1 MSTGLVSAQPLI
13 VRLLQDRGVITP
25 EQLEL
30 VARARSEHPDF
41 VEEALVLGELAGEA
55 AVAAAYAD
63 YLRVPWIERA
73 GDEHSGTLV
82 EHLPGVPEP
91 QPLGSLDAVVTGSR
105 VLASEV
111 SEAVCR
117 KYRLLPL
124 RRAGVEIEV
133 ACVNPTD
140 FAALE
145 EVRMR
150 TMHVARPVAVTIG
163 LLVELTGAVFG
174 ERDVVREIASEGS
187 RGPSESGEE
196 GEGEEEMEFVLDLRR
211 AIPSGKDSQ
220 VVRIVNVLLSRAIE
234 EHASDIHIEPYE
246 DLVRVR
252 YRIDGKLIET
262 TPPPRSL
269 FVPTVSRLKILA
281 KMDIA
286 EKRIPQDGAIALKS
300 GDKRVDLRVSTVP
313 TVYGEKMVIRI
324 LEKGGIPDKL
334 EQLGFTEKQAS
345 DFLRAAEA
353 PHGLMFVTGPTGSG
367 KSTTLYTC
375 LKLINSPDDNIVT
388 VEDPVEYKFFGLNQ
402 VHVRANVGLT
412 FAAALRAFMRQDP
425 DKIMVGEVRDQE
437 TAQICMRAAL
447 TGHLV
452 LSTLHTNN
460 SLQVINRVVDMG
472 VEPFLLGPALR
483 LVEAQRLLRKLCP
496 DCKQPYTL
504 PEDVAERHGLPA
516 GATLYRRG
524 GGHCPTCKGNG
535 TKGRLGMYEVIPISE
550 SLRDMIASKAPVA
563 QLEKTARAEG
573 VQFLDDSARKHLLAG
588 LTTLEEV
595 AEYVRLES

>member
-1 MSTGLVSAQPLI
+1 MTAGLATALPLI
-13 VRLLQDRGVITP
+13 VRLLQDRGVISP

-30 VARARSEHPDF
+30 VARARAEHPDF
-41 VEEALVLGELAGEA
+41 LEEALVLGELATEP

-73 GDEHSGTLV
+73 ADDQGGKLV
-82 EHLPGVPEP
+82 EHLPGVAEP
-91 QPLGSLDAVVTGSR
+91 APLGAIDEVVTGSR

-124 RRAGVEIEV
+124 RRTGVEIEV

-163 LLVELTGAVFG
+163 LLGELTGAVFG
-174 ERDVVREIASEGS
+174 ERDVVREIASEGA
-187 RGPSESGEE
+187 RGPSEPGEE

-252 YRIDGKLIET
+252 YRIDGKLLET

-300 GDKRVDLRVSTVP
+300 GEKRVDLRVSTVP

-324 LEKGGIPDKL
+324 LEKGGIPDRL
-334 EQLGFTEKQAS
+334 EQLGFSDKQAK
-345 DFLRAAEA
+345 DFMAAAQA

-375 LKLINSPDDNIVT
+375 LKLINSPHENIVT

-412 FAAALRAFMRQDP
+412 FAASLRAFLRQDP

-452 LSTLHTNN
+452 LTTLHTNN

-483 LVEAQRLLRKLCP
+483 LVEAQRLLRKLCA

-504 PEDVAERHGLPA
+504 PEDVARRHGLQP
-516 GATLYRRG
+516 GVTLYRRG
-524 GGHCPTCKGNG
+524 GGACLTCKGNG
-535 TKGRLGMYEVIPISE
+535 TKGRLGMYEVIPINE
-550 SLRDMIASKAPVA
+550 MLRDLIASRAPVS
-563 QLEKTARAEG
+563 QLEKAARAEG
-573 VQFLDDSARKHLLAG
+573 VLFLDDSARKHLLAG

-595 AEYVRLES
+595 SEYVRIES

>member
-1 MSTGLVSAQPLI
+1 MSPATAEQPLV
-13 VRLLQDRGVITP
+13 VRLLIERGVIGP
-25 EQLEL
+25 EHSDD
-30 VARARSEHPDF
+30 VAKARADHPDSI
-41 VEEALVLGELAGEA
+41 EDALVLGELANEA
-55 AVAAAYAD
+55 AIAAAYAG
-63 YLRVPWIERA
+63 YLHVSWIGRA
-73 GDEHSGTLV
+73 AEDQGGQPV
-82 EHLPGVPEP
+82 EHLSGVEAPRALGTLEGLAAACR
-91 QPLGSLDAVVTGSR
+91 PLAG
-105 VLASEV
+105 EV

-117 KYRLLPL
+117 KHRLVPL
-124 RRAGVEIEV
+124 RLAGIELEV

-140 FAALE
+140 FAALD
-145 EVRMR
+145 EVRLR
-150 TMHVARPVAVTIG
+150 SLRVVRPVAVTTG
-163 LLVELTGAVFG
+163 LLTELIGAVFG

-187 RGPSESGEE
+187 REDSDGGGAE
-196 GEGEEEMEFVLDLRR
+196 GEDEEMEFVLDLRR

-252 YRIDGKLIET
+252 YRIDGKLLET

-324 LEKGGIPDKL
+324 LEKGGIPDRL
-334 EQLGFTEKQAS
+334 EQLGFSEKQAK

-375 LKLINSPDDNIVT
+375 LKLINSPHDNIVT

-412 FAAALRAFMRQDP
+412 FAAALRSFLRQDP

-496 DCKQPYTL
+496 DCKQAYEL
-504 PEDVAERHGLPA
+504 PEDVALRHGLPPK
-516 GATLYRRG
+516 ATLYRKG
-524 GGHCPTCKGNG
+524 PGCLGCKGKG
-535 TKGRLGMYEVIPISE
+535 TRGRLGMYEVIPINE
-550 SLRDMIASKAPVA
+550 TLRDLIASKAPVA
-563 QLEKTARAEG
+563 QLEKSARAEG
-573 VQFLDDSARKHLLAG
+573 VLFLDDSARKHLLAG

-595 AEYVRLES
+595 AEYVRVES

>member
-1 MSTGLVSAQPLI
+1 MSLVASPEPPLI
-13 VRLLQDRGVITP
+13 VRLLVERGVIP
-25 EQLEL
+25 AERLEDAAK
-30 VARARSEHPDF
+30 ARADHPDCN
-41 VEEALVLGELAGEA
+41 EEALVLAELASEG
-55 AVAAAYAD
+55 AVAAAYAG
-63 YLRVPWIERA
+63 YLQVAWIGRA
-73 GDEHSGTLV
+73 PDASGGTLV
-82 EHLPGVPEP
+82 EHLPGVETPRSLGALEELAAACR
-91 QPLGSLDAVVTGSR
+91 PLAG
-105 VLASEV
+105 EV

-117 KYRLLPL
+117 RHRLVPL
-124 RRAGVEIEV
+124 RLSGIELEV

-145 EVRMR
+145 EVRLR
-150 TMHVARPVAVTIG
+150 ALRVVRPVAVTTG
-163 LLVELTGAVFG
+163 LLTELIGAVFG
-174 ERDVVREIASEGS
+174 ERDVVREIASEGG
-187 RGPSESGEE
+187 REDGGAGDDETED
-196 GEGEEEMEFVLDLRR
+196 EEMEFVLDLRR

-220 VVRIVNVLLSRAIE
+220 VVRIVNVLLQRAIE

-252 YRIDGKLIET
+252 YRIDGKLVET

-286 EKRIPQDGAIALKS
+286 EKRVPQDGAIALKS

-324 LEKGGIPDKL
+324 LEKGGIPDRL
-334 EQLGFTEKQAS
+334 EQLGFSEKQAK
-345 DFLRAAEA
+345 DFMAAAQA

-375 LKLINSPDDNIVT
+375 LKLINSPHENIVT

-412 FAAALRAFMRQDP
+412 FAASLRAFLRQDP

-452 LSTLHTNN
+452 LTTLHTNN

-483 LVEAQRLLRKLCP
+483 LVEAQRLLRKLCA

-504 PEDVAERHGLPA
+504 PEDVALRHGLQP
-516 GATLYRRG
+516 GVTLYRRG
-524 GGHCPTCKGNG
+524 GGHCLACKGNG
-535 TKGRLGMYEVIPISE
+535 TRGRLGMYEVIPINE
-550 SLRDMIASKAPVA
+550 MLRDLIASRAPVS
-563 QLEKTARAEG
+563 QLEKAARAEG
-573 VQFLDDSARKHLLAG
+573 VQFLDDSARKHLVAG

-595 AEYVRLES
+595 SEYVRVET

>member
-1 MSTGLVSAQPLI
+1 MSRTATVEQPLI
-13 VRLLQDRGVITP
+13 VRLLVERGVIP
-25 EQLEL
+25 SERLED
-30 VARARSEHPDF
+30 VARARSEHPDCI
-41 VEEALVLGELAGEA
+41 EEALVVGELASEA
-55 AVAAAYAD
+55 ALAEAYAG
-63 YLRVPWIERA
+63 YLHVPWIERA
-73 GDEHSGTLV
+73 PEDQGGQPV
-82 EHLPGVPEP
+82 EHLPGDAAPR
-91 QPLGSLDAVVTGSR
+91 PLGPLEELAAACRPLANAVT
-105 VLASEV
+105 
-111 SEAVCR
+111 EAVCR
-117 KYRLLPL
+117 KHRLLPL
-124 RRAGVEIEV
+124 RQSGLELEI

-150 TMHVARPVAVTIG
+150 SLQVVRPLAVTSA
-163 LLVELTGAVFG
+163 LLAELTGAVFG
-174 ERDVVREIASEGS
+174 ERDVVREIASEGG
-187 RGPSESGEE
+187 RAGGTETE
-196 GEGEEEMEFVLDLRR
+196 GQDEDEEMEFVLDLRR

-220 VVRIVNVLLSRAIE
+220 VVRIVNVLLTRAIE

-252 YRIDGKLIET
+252 YRIDGKLVET

-300 GDKRVDLRVSTVP
+300 GEKRVDLRVSTVP

-334 EQLGFTEKQAS
+334 EQLGFSEKQAQ

-375 LKLINSPDDNIVT
+375 LKLINSPQDNIVT

-412 FAAALRAFMRQDP
+412 FAAALRSFLRQDP

-504 PEDVAERHGLPA
+504 PEDVALRHGLPP

-524 GGHCPTCKGNG
+524 AGACLTCKGNG
-535 TKGRLGMYEVIPISE
+535 TKGRLGMYEVIPINE
-550 SLRDMIASKAPVA
+550 TLRDLIASRAPVA
-563 QLEKTARAEG
+563 QLEKAARAEG
-573 VQFLDDSARKHLLAG
+573 VLFLDDSARKHLLAG

-595 AEYVRLES
+595 AEYVRVES